1 MDPEDR
7 CGTHGWM
14 SGIKDRHNERR
25 HTPTKQ
31 CHGDISDTKDKGTT
45 LNESWE
51 KGDGERRDSV
61 TTKIT

>member
-1 MDPEDR
+1 
-7 CGTHGWM
+7 M